1 MNNFLTRTLTGAIF
15 VALMVGGILWSKWTC
30 IGLFS
35 LIAILG
41 LWEFYMLI
49 EQKGPATPLRAAKK
63 IPGLMLGI
71 IVLAA
76 SAGKYFA
83 EMNIH
88 FPFPSVYFA
97 ILLFP
102 LYLVFNLFKD
112 KHPTPP
118 FREKPQVASAAQG
131 LSPTLF
137 GILFS
142 VMPFCYLILF
152 YSTEGWYNSEIILG
166 FFLLIWSNDT
176 FAYLVGRVIGKTKLF
191 ERISPKKTWEGT
203 IGGATCTQGIAY
215 LISNY
220 FPNLE
225 PIHWHAIALIVS
237 VFGTLGDLVESKL
250 KRSLDVKD
258 SGTILPGHGG
268 ILDRFDGVLIAAPF
282 VVCYLIYIR

>member
-15 VALMVGGILWSKWTC
+15 VVLMMGGILWSVWSF

-41 LWEFYMLI
+41 LWEFYTLI
-49 EQKGPATPLRAAKK
+49 DQKEKGTQK

-71 IVLAA
+71 ILLAA
-76 SAGKYFA
+76 SAGKYFM
-83 EMNIH
+83 ETNTH
-88 FPFPSVYFA
+88 FPFPGIYFA
-97 ILLFP
+97 ILIFP
-102 LYLVFNLFKD
+102 LYLIVKLFD
-112 KHPTPP
+112 KNTA
-118 FREKPQVASAAQG
+118 FG
-131 LSPTLF
+131 IFSPTLF
-137 GILFS
+137 GIQFAVL
-142 VMPFCYLILF
+142 PFCYLILF
-152 YSTEGWYNSEIILG
+152 YSTDGWYNSEIVLG

-176 FAYLVGRVIGKTKLF
+176 FAYLVGRAIGRTKLF

-203 IGGATCTQGIAY
+203 IGGVICTQGIAY
-215 LISNY
+215 LISTY
-220 FPNLE
+220 FPNIA

-237 VFGTLGDLVESKL
+237 IFGTLGDLVESKL

-282 VVCYLIYIR
+282 VVCYLLYIQ